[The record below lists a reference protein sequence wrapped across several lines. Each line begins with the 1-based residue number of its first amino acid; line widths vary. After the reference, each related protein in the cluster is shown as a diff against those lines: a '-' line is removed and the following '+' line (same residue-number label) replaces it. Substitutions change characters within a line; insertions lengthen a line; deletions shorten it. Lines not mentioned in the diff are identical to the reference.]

1 MMRILNPIIAVLWL
15 CVTLQAIEVEADD
28 FSCQTITLPAKAMRT
43 RFADLNGGGR
53 FDLLAVDS
61 MGKQLLIYRQRAA
74 GFTNTPDQI
83 IELPPHT
90 AWIAPAHVEARTNF
104 DLLISTATGL
114 VYCRQDGGAFEPEPR
129 VLLKANQVFSGDD
142 SPILLPVFTNR
153 AIPVI
158 SATQAWF
165 YPLPGGRG
173 SVSSAVH
180 RNNKLEGASNPP
192 MFLNA
197 ENGTWSS
204 DRNRWSLGPDSS
216 RMLEVN
222 RSFLSMPRTDTSY
235 KPENDG
241 IAKLTASL
249 KEKGMAPESTEVDL
263 DGDGQKDLVLWQAAI
278 QSFRTDLYIFL
289 RGADGRLP
297 ERPTQI
303 LHCRGVPIPVNST
316 WTWSPIADLKGDG
329 KYELVLVDRDF
340 IITSIGSLVDM
351 ALTRGVKFALTVR
364 SFSHGAFARSGDTA
378 VSFKTQ
384 LSLYGSWQWPFFICG
399 DFNGDGHPDFVAT
412 RPDGQWG
419 IYYSTS
425 DDHWFQPQPAL
436 TFELPA
442 QGYFERRYFE
452 ISDLNGDGRSDI
464 VSHDLDDTH
473 IFILL
478 TQRENP
484 KGNP

>member
-1 MMRILNPIIAVLWL
+1 MRILNPIIAALWL
-15 CVTLQAIEVEADD
+15 YVTLQAIEVEAGD
-28 FSCQTITLPAKAMRT
+28 FLGQTITLPAKAMRT
-43 RFADLNGGGR
+43 RFIDLNGEGR

-74 GFTNTPDQI
+74 GFTNTPDQTI
-83 IELPPHT
+83 DLPPQT

-104 DLLISTATGL
+104 DLLVSTPTGL
-114 VYCRQDGGAFEPEPR
+114 VYYQQDGGTFEPAPH
-129 VLLKANQVFSGDD
+129 VLLKTNQVFSGDD
-142 SPILLPVFTNR
+142 SPILLSVFTNT

-173 SVSSAVH
+173 SVS
-180 RNNKLEGASNPP
+180 LERTSNPP
-192 MFLNA
+192 VFLKA

-204 DRNRWSLGPDSS
+204 DRNAWSLGPNSS
-216 RMLEVN
+216 RVLEVN
-222 RSFLSMPRTDTSY
+222 RSFLSMPRPDTSY

-241 IAKLTASL
+241 IAKLMAGL
-249 KEKGMAPESTEVDL
+249 KEKGLAPESMEVDL
-263 DGDGQKDLVLWQAAI
+263 DGDGQKDLILWQVNI

-289 RGADGRLP
+289 RGADRQLP

-303 LHCRGVPIPVNST
+303 LHCRGIPIPVNST
-316 WTWSPIADLKGDG
+316 WTWSPVADLKGDG

-340 IITSIGSLVDM
+340 IVTSIGSLVDM
-351 ALTRGVKFALTVR
+351 ALTRGVKFVLTVR
-364 SFSHGAFARSGDTA
+364 SFSHGAFARSGDA
-378 VSFKTQ
+378 VVSFKTQ

-399 DFNGDGHPDFVAT
+399 DFNGNGHPDFVAM

-425 DDHWFQPQPAL
+425 HDHWFQPQPAL

-452 ISDLNGDGRSDI
+452 ISDLNGDGRADI

-473 IFILL
+473 IFIFL
-478 TQRENP
+478 TQRERLP
-484 KGNP
+484 